1 MRSRVFSGLPI
12 IGLLTLV
19 YFIAGKFGLMLASL
33 HASASPVWPPTGI
46 ALAALL
52 VLGYRAWPAIFVGAF
67 LVNASTAGNV
77 ATSLAVASGNT
88 LEAMCGA
95 WLVNRFAGGTTAFGR
110 PQGVFK
116 FALAAV
122 VSTIISPAFGVT
134 SLALA
139 GFADWANY
147 GAIWLTWWLGDATSD
162 LLIAPLIILWS
173 IASKRRWN
181 RREAVEV
188 GILLLLLFVLSEA
201 VFGGWLTISA
211 KNYPIAFSCGA
222 IVIWTAFRFTQR
234 ETATGIFILSAIAIW
249 GTLHGFGPFAEKT
262 ENQSLLALQYWT
274 AVVTITA
281 MALSAG
287 MAERG
292 RAEEALRE
300 SEARTNLAANA
311 ANLGLWLW
319 NIPGDELWVTEK
331 WRKLFGFADSEPVK
345 FDRLLQVVHPGDRE
359 RMKQLVQHM
368 FEHGGEY
375 ESEYRITRPDGSTR
389 WILGHG
395 SVELDE
401 RGKPAFA
408 RGVSRDITKRKIAEE
423 ELRESEAR
431 FRTVADA
438 APVLI
443 WMSGPD
449 KLCTFFNKGWLDFT
463 GRKLEQELGNGWT
476 EGVHADDFAHCV
488 DIYKNSFDA
497 RQSFTMEYRLRRND
511 GEYRWV
517 LDSGTPRFASDGAF
531 LGYIGSCIDI
541 TERKRTEEQFRLVLD
556 AVPNAMIM
564 VDSAGIINFAS
575 ASTAT
580 VFGYSLSELIGS
592 NIETL
597 IPERFRD
604 RHGGYRKGFHS
615 QPSSRSMGAGRD
627 LFGRRKDGSEFPV
640 EVGLNPIRTEQGLF
654 VLASV
659 IDITARKQ
667 AELEHQRQN
676 MELARVGRVAVMGEL
691 AASLAHEV
699 NNPIGAMV
707 ANASAGQRLI
717 TAGKVEIGEL
727 NDLLAD
733 IAADGRRAGE
743 IVQSIRNMVRKGKE
757 HHALIQIEGII
768 HDLLRIVHAE
778 AVERDVTVSAEV
790 DSDGG
795 RVLADR
801 VQLLQVFLNLTLNA
815 FEAMSAMRPDA
826 RRLVIH
832 AGSNGNG
839 EIVVSVRDS
848 GPGFPGGMVEQLFE
862 PFFSTKAEGTGMGLA
877 ISRSIIEAHGG
888 TLSGE
893 NCDNGGACFT
903 VCLPQEKEES
913 DQSSGVDVAQGRRR
927 EKTIR

>member
-1 MRSRVFSGLPI
+1 MQSRRFSGLLL
-12 IGLLTLV
+12 IGILAVV
-19 YFIAGKFGLMLASL
+19 YFIAGKLGLVLASL
-33 HASASPVWPPTGI
+33 HASASPVWPPAGI

-52 VLGYRAWPAIFVGAF
+52 VLGYRVWPAILVGAF
-67 LVNASTAGNV
+67 LVNVTTAGNV
-77 ATSLAVASGNT
+77 ATSLAIASGNT
-88 LEAMCGA
+88 LEALCGA
-95 WLVNRFAGGTTAFGR
+95 WLVNRFAAGTTVYDR

-122 VSTIISPAFGVT
+122 FSTIIGPAFGVT
-134 SLALA
+134 SLALT
-139 GFADWANY
+139 GFADWTNY
-147 GAIWLTWWLGDATSD
+147 GAIWLTWWLGDTTGD
-162 LLIAPLIILWS
+162 LLVAPLIILWS

-181 RREAVEV
+181 RREAVEA

-201 VFGGWLTISA
+201 VFCGWLTIPA
-211 KNYPIAFSCGA
+211 RNYPFPFVVFGP
-222 IVIWTAFRFTQR
+222 IVIWTAFRFAQR
-234 ETATGIFILSAIAIW
+234 ETATGIFILSAFAIW
-249 GTLHGFGPFAEKT
+249 GTMHGFGPFVGETK
-262 ENQSLLALQYWT
+262 NQSLLSLQSWT
-274 AVVTITA
+274 TVLTITA

-300 SEARTNLAANA
+300 SEARIKLAANA
-311 ANLGLWLW
+311 ANLGLWFW
-319 NIPGDELWVTEK
+319 NIQDDELWVTEQ
-331 WRKLFGFADSEPVK
+331 WRRLFDFAQSEPVT
-345 FDRLLQVVHPGDRE
+345 FDRVLQVVHPEDRE
-359 RMKQLVQHM
+359 RTKQLVQQM
-368 FEHGGEY
+368 FEGGGGEY
-375 ESEYRITRPDGSTR
+375 ENEYRITRPDGSTR
-389 WILGHG
+389 WMAGHG
-395 SVELDE
+395 SVALDE

-408 RGVSRDITKRKIAEE
+408 RGVTRDITLRKHAEE
-423 ELRESEAR
+423 ELLESEAR
-431 FRTVADA
+431 FRAMADT
-438 APVLI
+438 APVMI
-443 WMSGPD
+443 WLAGPD

-463 GRKLEQELGNGWT
+463 GRKLEQELGNGWA
-476 EGVHADDFAHCV
+476 EGVHADDFAHCL

-497 RQSFTMEYRLRRND
+497 RQPFTMEYRLRRND

-517 LDSGTPRFASDGAF
+517 LDSGMPRFAADGAF

-541 TERKRTEEQFRLVLD
+541 TERKRTEEKFRLVLD

-564 VDSAGIINFAS
+564 VDSAGMINFAS
-575 ASTAT
+575 MSTAT
-580 VFGYSLSELIGS
+580 VFGYPLSELIGC

-615 QPSSRSMGAGRD
+615 QPSSRAMGAGRD

-667 AELEHQRQN
+667 AELEHLRQN

-727 NDLLAD
+727 NNLFVD

-743 IVQSIRNMVRKGKE
+743 IVQSIRNMVRKVKVRRSLTE
-757 HHALIQIEGII
+757 INDTIR
-768 HDLLRIVHAE
+768 DLLRIIHAE
-778 AVERDVTVSAEV
+778 AVGKDVTVVTEI
-790 DSDGG
+790 DSDSG
-795 RVLADR
+795 RVMADR
-801 VQLLQVFLNLTLNA
+801 VQLLQVLLNLTMNG

-832 AGSNGNG
+832 AGRNGNG
-839 EIVVSVRDS
+839 EICISVRDS
-848 GPGFPGGMVEQLFE
+848 GSGFPGGLVEQLFE

-877 ISRSIIEAHGG
+877 IARSIIEAHGG
-888 TLSGE
+888 TLAGE
-893 NCDNGGACFT
+893 NCEDGGACFI
-903 VCLPQEKEES
+903 VRLPEIKRTNQRRF
-913 DQSSGVDVAQGRRR
+913 SSVLGGHA
-927 EKTIR
+927 EPK

>member
-1 MRSRVFSGLPI
+1 MQSRAFSGLPI

-33 HASASPVWPPTGI
+33 HASASPVWPPAGI

-52 VLGYRAWPAIFVGAF
+52 VLGYRVWPAIFVGAF
-67 LVNASTAGNV
+67 LVNLSTAGNV

-95 WLVNRFAGGTTAFGR
+95 WLVNRFAGGTTAFDR

-147 GAIWLTWWLGDATSD
+147 GAIWLTWWLGDTTSD

-211 KNYPIAFSCGA
+211 RNYPIAFICGA

-249 GTLHGFGPFAEKT
+249 GTLYGFGPFAAET

-300 SEARTNLAANA
+300 SEVRTNLAANA

-319 NIPGDELWVTEK
+319 NIRDDELWVTEK
-331 WRKLFGFADSEPVK
+331 WRRLFGFAESEPVS
-345 FDRLLQVVHPGDRE
+345 FDRVLQIVHPEDRE
-359 RMKQLVQHM
+359 RTKQLVQQM
-368 FEHGGEY
+368 FEGGGGEH

-389 WILGHG
+389 WIAGYG
-395 SVELDE
+395 GVELDE

-408 RGVSRDITKRKIAEE
+408 RGVSRDITE
-423 ELRESEAR
+423 
-431 FRTVADA
+431 
-438 APVLI
+438 
-443 WMSGPD
+443 
-449 KLCTFFNKGWLDFT
+449 
-463 GRKLEQELGNGWT
+463 RKLAQEK
-476 EGVHADDFAHCV
+476 F
-488 DIYKNSFDA
+488 
-497 RQSFTMEYRLRRND
+497 Q
-511 GEYRWV
+511 
-517 LDSGTPRFASDGAF
+517 
-531 LGYIGSCIDI
+531 
-541 TERKRTEEQFRLVLD
+541 LVLD
-556 AVPNAMIM
+556 AAPNAMIM
-564 VDSAGIINFAS
+564 VDSAGVITFANAS
-575 ASTAT
+575 ATT
-580 VFGYSLSELIGS
+580 VFGYSLSELIGRS
-592 NIETL
+592 IETL

-604 RHGGYRKGFHS
+604 RHVGDRNGFLS
-615 QPSSRSMGAGRD
+615 EPSSRAMGAGRD

-640 EVGLNPIRTEQGLF
+640 EVGLNPIRTTEGLF

-667 AELEHQRQN
+667 AELEHQLQN

-699 NNPIGAMV
+699 NNPIGAIV
-707 ANASAGQRLI
+707 TNASAAQRSI
-717 TAGKVEIGEL
+717 AAGKLGTEEL
-727 NDLLAD
+727 TELLTD
-733 IAADGRRAGE
+733 IVADGRRAGE
-743 IVQSIRNMVRKGKE
+743 VIQGIRNMVRKGKPRR
-757 HHALIQIEGII
+757 ALIQIGDTIRE
-768 HDLLRIVHAE
+768 LLRIVHAD
-778 AVERDVTVSAEV
+778 AVGREIEVTAEV
-790 DSDGG
+790 DSDTGQVWG
-795 RVLADR
+795 DP
-801 VQLLQVFLNLTLNA
+801 VQILQVLLNLAINS
-815 FEAMSAMRPDA
+815 FEAMTAVPSDA
-826 RRLVIH
+826 RCLAIH
-832 AGSNGNG
+832 AGCDGNG
-839 EIVVSVRDS
+839 DILVSMRDS
-848 GPGFPGGMVEQLFE
+848 GPGFPSGMVEQLFE

-877 ISRSIIEAHGG
+877 IARSIVEAHGG

-893 NCDNGGACFT
+893 NCEDGGSCFT
-903 VCLPQEKEES
+903 VHLPRSKEDNS
-913 DQSSGVDVAQGRRR
+913 QAA
-927 EKTIR
+927 

>member
-1 MRSRVFSGLPI
+1 MQSRAFSGLPI

-95 WLVNRFAGGTTAFGR
+95 WLVNRFAGGTTVFDR

-211 KNYPIAFSCGA
+211 RNYPIAFICGA

-249 GTLHGFGPFAEKT
+249 GTLHGFGPFAEET

-319 NIPGDELWVTEK
+319 NIPDDELWVTK
-331 WRKLFGFADSEPVK
+331 QWRRLFGFAESEPVS
-345 FDRLLQVVHPGDRE
+345 FDRVLQVVHPDDRE
-359 RMKQLVQHM
+359 RTKKLVQQVS
-368 FEHGGEY
+368 EGGGGEY
-375 ESEYRITRPDGSTR
+375 ENEYRITRPDGSTR
-389 WILGHG
+389 WIAGYG
-395 SVELDE
+395 GGELDE
-401 RGKPAFA
+401 SGKPAFA
-408 RGVSRDITKRKIAEE
+408 RGVSRDITERKLAEE
-423 ELRESEAR
+423 K
-431 FRTVADA
+431 F
-438 APVLI
+438 
-443 WMSGPD
+443 
-449 KLCTFFNKGWLDFT
+449 
-463 GRKLEQELGNGWT
+463 Q
-476 EGVHADDFAHCV
+476 
-488 DIYKNSFDA
+488 
-497 RQSFTMEYRLRRND
+497 
-511 GEYRWV
+511 
-517 LDSGTPRFASDGAF
+517 
-531 LGYIGSCIDI
+531 
-541 TERKRTEEQFRLVLD
+541 LVLD
-556 AVPNAMIM
+556 AAPNAMIM
-564 VDSAGIINFAS
+564 VDSAGVITFANAS
-575 ASTAT
+575 ATT
-580 VFGYSLSELIGS
+580 VFGYSLSELIGRH
-592 NIETL
+592 IETL

-604 RHGGYRKGFHS
+604 RHVGDRKGFLS
-615 QPSSRSMGAGRD
+615 EPSSRAMGAGRD

-640 EVGLNPIRTEQGLF
+640 EVGLNPIHTGQGLF

-667 AELEHQRQN
+667 AELEHQLQN

-699 NNPIGAMV
+699 NNPIGAIV
-707 ANASAGQRLI
+707 TNARAAQRSI
-717 TAGKVEIGEL
+717 AAGKIGTEEL
-727 NDLLAD
+727 TDLLTD
-733 IAADGRRAGE
+733 IVADGRRAGE
-743 IVQSIRNMVRKGKE
+743 VIQGIRNMVRKGKPRR
-757 HHALIQIEGII
+757 ALIQIGDII
-768 HDLLRIVHAE
+768 RELLRIVHADAIGRE
-778 AVERDVTVSAEV
+778 IEVTAEV
-790 DSDGG
+790 DSDTGHAWG
-795 RVLADR
+795 DP
-801 VQLLQVFLNLTLNA
+801 VQILQVLLNLAINS
-815 FEAMSAMRPDA
+815 FEAMTAVPSDA
-826 RRLVIH
+826 RRLAIH
-832 AGSNGNG
+832 AGCGGNG
-839 EIVVSVRDS
+839 DILVSMRDS
-848 GPGFPGGMVEQLFE
+848 GPGFPSGMVEQLFE

-877 ISRSIIEAHGG
+877 IARSIVEAHGG

-893 NCDNGGACFT
+893 NCDDGGACFT
-903 VCLPQEKEES
+903 VHLP
-913 DQSSGVDVAQGRRR
+913 RP
-927 EKTIR
+927 

>member
-1 MRSRVFSGLPI
+1 MQSRAFSGLPI

-431 FRTVADA
+431 FRTVADS

-463 GRKLEQELGNGWT
+463 GRTMEQELGKGWT
-476 EGVHADDFAHCV
+476 EGVHADDLDHCLEV
-488 DIYKNSFDA
+488 YGNSFNA
-497 RQSFTMEYRLRRND
+497 RQPFTMEYRLRRND
-511 GEYRWV
+511 GEYRWL
-517 LDSGTPRFASDGAF
+517 LDNGTPRFASDGAF
-531 LGYIGSCIDI
+531 LGYIGSCIGI
-541 TERKRTEEQFRLVLD
+541 TERKLAEEKFRLVID
-556 AVPNAMIM
+556 AAPNAMIM
-564 VDSAGIINFAS
+564 VDSAGVISFAN
-575 ASTAT
+575 APAAT
-580 VFGYSLSELIGS
+580 VFGYSLSELIGRH
-592 NIETL
+592 IETL

-604 RHGGYRKGFHS
+604 RHAGYRKGFLS
-615 QPSSRSMGAGRD
+615 QPSSRAMGAGRD

-640 EVGLNPIRTEQGLF
+640 EVGLNPIHTTEGLF

-667 AELEHQRQN
+667 AELEHERQN
-676 MELARVGRVAVMGEL
+676 IELVRVGRVAVMGEL

-699 NNPIGAMV
+699 NNPIGAIV
-707 ANASAGQRLI
+707 ANASAGERLLA
-717 TAGKVEIGEL
+717 AGKIGTEEMAE
-727 NDLLAD
+727 LLAD
-733 IAADGRRAGE
+733 IVADGRRAGE
-743 IVQSIRNMVRKGKE
+743 IVQGIRTMVRKGK
-757 HHALIQIEGII
+757 ARRSLVQINDTI
-768 HDLLRIVHAE
+768 DSLLRIVRAE
-778 AVERDVTVSAEV
+778 ALGRNVTVTTEV
-790 DSDGG
+790 DSDAGQVWG
-795 RVLADR
+795 DP
-801 VQLLQVFLNLTLNA
+801 VQLLQVFLNLAMNA
-815 FEAMSAMRPDA
+815 FEAMTALPSNALC
-826 RRLVIH
+826 LVIR
-832 AGSNGNG
+832 AD
-839 EIVVSVRDS
+839 R
-848 GPGFPGGMVEQLFE
+848 
-862 PFFSTKAEGTGMGLA
+862 
-877 ISRSIIEAHGG
+877 
-888 TLSGE
+888 
-893 NCDNGGACFT
+893 
-903 VCLPQEKEES
+903 
-913 DQSSGVDVAQGRRR
+913 
-927 EKTIR
+927 